1 MAPPNSPAAPAPQGR
16 PGRSNLVTRILSALV
31 LIPVVAAAIWA
42 GSPWFDALVILF
54 AGLMAWEWARIA
66 GRRRNPEDPSPT
78 ARLPVGNWAQEAQ
91 VLVFFVVATLTGL
104 RPPLMAGWPGN
115 ADIPEGGFGIALMGI
130 WMLMVAFLCTMAAFR
145 KHRSRA
151 IWFGIGF
158 FYVTTPA
165 MALLWLRD
173 DPVTGL
179 GVETLVWILALVIF
193 TDTGAYAA
201 GRSIGGPKLAPRI
214 SPNKTWAGLFGGI
227 AAAALVG
234 LVMGLWLD
242 GPSIWK
248 LMILSGGLAVIEQM
262 GDLFESAFKRR
273 FGVKD
278 SSHIIPGHGGVLDR
292 VDGLLTV
299 SVAVAA
305 LDYFG
310 KGSVLS
316 WL

>member
-1 MAPPNSPAAPAPQGR
+1 MAPQNSPDVPAKASQGR

-42 GSPWFDALVILF
+42 GRPWFDILVIFF
-54 AGLMAWEWARIA
+54 AGMMAWEWARIS
-66 GRRRNPEDPSPT
+66 GRRRDPADPSPA
-78 ARLPVGNWAQEAQ
+78 ARLPVGNWTPAGVILLLL
-91 VLVFFVVATLTGL
+91 VLLLLAIDRCPEMAALNWPIWLLVPGAAVLATLG
-104 RPPLMAGWPGN
+104 AWSAHG
-115 ADIPEGGFGIALMGI
+115 
-130 WMLMVAFLCTMAAFR
+130 
-145 KHRSRA
+145 SRA
-151 IWFGIGF
+151 LWFGLGV
-158 FYVTTPA
+158 FYVAVPSL
-165 MALLWLRD
+165 ALLWLRD

-179 GVETLVWILALVIF
+179 GFETLIWILALVIA

-214 SPNKTWAGLFGGI
+214 SPNKTWSGLCGGI
-227 AAAALVG
+227 LAAALVG
-234 LVMGLWLD
+234 LTAALWLD
-242 GPSIWK
+242 HASVWK
-248 LMILSGGLAVIEQM
+248 LMILSGVLAVIEQI

-273 FGVKD
+273 FGMKD

-292 VDGLLTV
+292 VDGLLAV

-305 LDYFG
+305 LDYLG